1 MCIRDRLG
9 AVEKIFEENDFPE
22 TFFEDMKEQ
31 IFRFFQQKKKVPAD
45 ELIEE
50 RYRRFRKF

>member
-1 MCIRDRLG
+1 MDRVVPEQGFSDGFFASLKEEI
-9 AVEKIFEENDFPE
+9 AAFFAEKA
-22 TFFEDMKEQ
+22 
-31 IFRFFQQKKKVPAD
+31 KVPAD

>member
-1 MCIRDRLG
+1 MER
-9 AVEKIFEENDFPE
+9 IFEENDFPE
-22 TFFEDMKEQ
+22 AFFEDMKEQ
-31 IFRFFQQKKKVPAD
+31 IYRFFQQKKEVPAD

>member
-1 MCIRDRLG
+1 MAFDGIFLSKIKEEI
-9 AVEKIFEENDFPE
+9 AAFFAEKA
-22 TFFEDMKEQ
+22 
-31 IFRFFQQKKKVPAD
+31 KVPAD